1 MPVPDEKNLRK
12 AAIFIMALGPEA
24 GGQVMTCLPESL
36 VEQVTRSI
44 ANAGQVPH
52 DEKKQVL
59 SDFITLSSSI
69 SGIAFGGE
77 ETAKQ
82 ILEAGFGT
90 HKASSLL
97 SRVTS
102 YSEIKS
108 FEHLR
113 TLDALTVANYLKNE
127 HPQTVSV
134 VLAHMDPR
142 DSGPILQ
149 LLPAELQGEVA
160 YRMAVLDSPN
170 AEALKV
176 VEEVLSSQ
184 LQGEVNAT
192 RGKYGG
198 RKQVAEILNETE
210 RETWQEILDEMR
222 EIDDEVANEVNNLMF
237 IFEDIMLLNDKYI
250 QEILKEIDGKELTL
264 ALKGATEEI
273 QQKVL
278 GNMSKRAG
286 MGIQEDMEYMG
297 PVRLSE
303 VEEAQQRIVEVVRS
317 LEEAGTI
324 TIGKGGKD
332 AEMVS

>member
-1 MPVPDEKNLRK
+1 MPMSDDKNLRK
-12 AAIFIMALGPEA
+12 AAVFIMALGPEA
-24 GGQVMTCLPESL
+24 GGQVLTCLPEEL
-36 VEQVTRSI
+36 VERVTHAI
-44 ANAGQVPH
+44 AHAGQIPFA
-52 DEKKQVL
+52 EKKEVL
-59 SDFITLSSSI
+59 ADFVRLSSSI

-77 ETAKQ
+77 ETAKN

-90 HKASSLL
+90 HRASSLL

-102 YSEIKS
+102 YSQIKS

-113 TLDALTVANYLKNE
+113 SLDALTVANYLKNE
-127 HPQTVSV
+127 HSQTVAV

-142 DSGPILQ
+142 DSGPILE

-170 AEALKV
+170 ADALKV
-176 VEEVLSSQ
+176 VEEVLATQ
-184 LQGEVNAT
+184 LQGEVNAS

-198 RKQVAEILNETE
+198 RKQVAEILNETDK
-210 RETWQEILDEMR
+210 ETWQEILDEMR

-237 IFEDIMLLNDKYI
+237 IFEDIVLMNDKYI

-273 QQKVL
+273 QDKIFN
-278 GNMSKRAG
+278 NMSKRAA
-286 MGIQEDMEYMG
+286 MGIKEDMEYMG

-324 TIGKGGKD
+324 VIGKGGKD

>member
-1 MPVPDEKNLRK
+1 MPVNPNVRK
-12 AAIFIMALGPEA
+12 AAVFVMALGPES
-24 GGQVMTCLPESL
+24 GGQVMALLPEAV
-36 VEQVTRSI
+36 VEKLTHAI
-44 ANAGQVPH
+44 ATLGQVPYA
-52 DEKKQVL
+52 EKKKVL
-59 SDFITLSSSI
+59 GEFISLSGQI
-69 SGIAFGGE
+69 AGIAFGGE

-113 TLDALTVANYLKNE
+113 TLDPLTVANYLKNE
-127 HPQTVSV
+127 HAQTVSV

-160 YRMAVLDSPN
+160 YRMAVLDTPN
-170 AEALKV
+170 QDALRV
-176 VEEVLSSQ
+176 VEQVLASQ
-184 LQGEVNAT
+184 LQGEITASKS
-192 RGKYGG
+192 KYGG
-198 RKQVAEILNETE
+198 KKQVAEILNETE

-222 EIDDEVANEVNNLMF
+222 EIDDEVANEVNNMMF
-237 IFEDIMLLNDKYI
+237 IFDDLVLLNDKYI

-264 ALKGATEEI
+264 AMKGATEEI
-273 QQKVL
+273 QVKIFN
-278 GNMSKRAG
+278 NMSKRASL
-286 MGIQEDMEYMG
+286 GIKEDMEFMG
-297 PVRLSE
+297 AVRLSE
-303 VEEAQQRIVEVVRS
+303 VEEAQKRIVEVVRS

-324 TIGKGGKD
+324 VIGKGGKD
-332 AEMVS
+332 AEMVP

>member
-1 MPVPDEKNLRK
+1 MVVPEEQNLRK

-24 GGQVMTCLPESL
+24 GGAVMARLPESL
-36 VEQVTRSI
+36 VEQVTHSI
-44 ANAGQVPH
+44 ATLGQVPFA
-52 DEKKQVL
+52 EKKSVL
-59 SDFITLSSSI
+59 SDFIHLSSSI
-69 SGIAFGGE
+69 SGIGFGGE

-90 HKASSLL
+90 HMASSLL

-113 TLDALTVANYLKNE
+113 SLDALTVANYLKNE

-142 DSGPILQ
+142 DSGPILE

-176 VEEVLSSQ
+176 VEEVLASQ
-184 LQGEVNAT
+184 LQGEVNAS
-192 RGKYGG
+192 RGKFGG

-222 EIDDEVANEVNNLMF
+222 EIDDEAANEVKN
-237 IFEDIMLLNDKYI
+237 Y
-250 QEILKEIDGKELTL
+250 LKKQTL
-264 ALKGATEEI
+264 STYLI
-273 QQKVL
+273 
-278 GNMSKRAG
+278 NR
-286 MGIQEDMEYMG
+286 
-297 PVRLSE
+297 R
-303 VEEAQQRIVEVVRS
+303 RRR
-317 LEEAGTI
+317 
-324 TIGKGGKD
+324 
-332 AEMVS
+332 

>member
-1 MPVPDEKNLRK
+1 MPVPDSKNLRK
-12 AAIFIMALGPEA
+12 AAVFIMALGPEA
-24 GGQVMTCLPESL
+24 GGRVMAHLPESL
-36 VEQVTRSI
+36 VEQVTHAI
-44 ANAGQVPH
+44 ATAGQVPFT
-52 DEKKQVL
+52 EKQKVL
-59 SDFITLSSSI
+59 GDFVNLSSTI

-82 ILEAGFGT
+82 ILEVGFGT
-90 HKASSLL
+90 HRASSLL

-113 TLDALTVANYLKNE
+113 SLDSLTVANYLKNE
-127 HPQTVSV
+127 HAQTVAV

-142 DSGPILQ
+142 DSGPILE

-170 AEALKV
+170 VEALKV
-176 VEEVLSSQ
+176 VEAVLASQ
-184 LQGEVNAT
+184 LQGEVNAN

-237 IFEDIMLLNDKYI
+237 IFEDLVLLNDKYI
-250 QEILKEIDGKELTL
+250 Q
-264 ALKGATEEI
+264 
-273 QQKVL
+273 
-278 GNMSKRAG
+278 
-286 MGIQEDMEYMG
+286 
-297 PVRLSE
+297 
-303 VEEAQQRIVEVVRS
+303 
-317 LEEAGTI
+317 
-324 TIGKGGKD
+324 
-332 AEMVS
+332 

>member
-1 MPVPDEKNLRK
+1 MPVPENKNLRK
-12 AAIFIMALGPEA
+12 AAVFVMALGPAA
-24 GGQVMTCLPESL
+24 GGRVMACLPDSL
-36 VEQVTRSI
+36 VEPLAHAI
-44 ANAGQVPH
+44 ANAGQIPYE
-52 DEKKQVL
+52 EKRRVL
-59 SDFITLSSSI
+59 SEFIGLSSQI
-69 SGIAFGGE
+69 SGIAWGGE
-77 ETAKQ
+77 ETARQ

-90 HKASSLL
+90 HRASSLL

-108 FEHLR
+108 FQHLR
-113 TLDALTVANYLKNE
+113 SLDALTVANYLKNE
-127 HPQTVSV
+127 HPQTVAV

-142 DSGPILQ
+142 DSGPILE
-149 LLPAELQGEVA
+149 LLPAEQQGEVA

-170 AEALKV
+170 HEALKV
-176 VEEVLSSQ
+176 VEQVLAGQ
-184 LQGEVNAT
+184 LQGEVNAS

-198 RKQVAEILNETE
+198 RKQVAEILNETAK
-210 RETWQEILDEMR
+210 ETWQEILDEMR

-237 IFEDIMLLNDKYI
+237 VFEDLILLNDKYI

-264 ALKGATEEI
+264 ALKGATAEI
-273 QQKVL
+273 QEKIF
-278 GNMSKRAG
+278 GNMSKRAAL
-286 MGIQEDMEYMG
+286 GIKEDMEYMG

-324 TIGKGGKD
+324 VIGKGGKD

>member
-1 MPVPDEKNLRK
+1 MNEKALRK
-12 AAIFIMALGPEA
+12 AAVFLMALGPDVA
-24 GGQVMTCLPESL
+24 GKVMSRLPQSM
-36 VEQVTRSI
+36 VEDLTHQIAGIGHVTYK
-44 ANAGQVPH
+44 
-52 DEKKQVL
+52 EKKGIL
-59 SDFITLSSSI
+59 SEFIAISSKI

-90 HKASSLL
+90 HAASSML

-108 FEHLR
+108 FEHLKNV
-113 TLDALTVANYLKNE
+113 DPLTIANYLKNE
-127 HPQTVSV
+127 HPQTIAV

-142 DSGPILQ
+142 NSGPILA
-149 LLPAELQGEVA
+149 LLPAELQGDVA
-160 YRMAVLDSPN
+160 HRMAVLEAPN
-170 AEALKV
+170 NETLRA
-176 VEEVLSSQ
+176 VEQVLAGQ
-184 LQGEVNAT
+184 LQGEISA
-192 RGKYGG
+192 RESKYGG
-198 RKQVAEILNETE
+198 KKQVAEILNEIE
-210 RETWQEILDEMR
+210 REIWQEILDEMR

-237 IFEDIMLLNDKYI
+237 VFEDVVMLNDAHI

-273 QQKVL
+273 RQKVF
-278 GNMSKRAG
+278 GNMSKRAAQ
-286 MGIQEDMEYMG
+286 GIAEDMEYMG

-303 VEEAQQRIVEVVRS
+303 VEEAQHRIVEVIRS

-324 TIGKGGKD
+324 TLGKGGKD

>member
-1 MPVPDEKNLRK
+1 MPVVEQKNLRK
-12 AAIFIMALGPEA
+12 AAIFILALGPEA
-24 GGQVMTCLPESL
+24 GGAVMACLPESL
-36 VEQVTRSI
+36 VERLTHAI
-44 ANAGQVPH
+44 ANLGQVPFA
-52 DEKKQVL
+52 EKRRTL
-59 SDFITLSSSI
+59 GDFISLSSSI

-82 ILEAGFGT
+82 ILEVGFGT

-113 TLDALTVANYLKNE
+113 TLDALTVANYIKNE
-127 HPQTVSV
+127 HPQTMAV

-142 DSGPILQ
+142 DSGPILE

-176 VEEVLSSQ
+176 VEEVLASQ
-184 LQGEVNAT
+184 LQGEVNAS
-192 RGKYGG
+192 RAKFGG
-198 RKQVAEILNETE
+198 RKQVAEVLNETE

-222 EIDDEVANEVNNLMF
+222 EIDDEVANEVNKLMF
-237 IFEDIMLLNDKYI
+237 VFEDIVLLNDRSI
-250 QEILKEIDGKELTL
+250 QEILKEIDGRELTL
-264 ALKGATEEI
+264 ALKGATGEI
-273 QQKVL
+273 QDRIF
-278 GNMSKRAG
+278 GNMSKRAAL
-286 MGIQEDMEYMG
+286 GIKEDMEYMG

-324 TIGKGGKD
+324 VIGKGGKD

>member
-1 MPVPDEKNLRK
+1 MSANNNLRK
-12 AAIFIMALGPEA
+12 AAVFVMALGPEA
-24 GGQVMTCLPESL
+24 GGKVMAALPESA
-36 VEQVTRSI
+36 VEKITHAI
-44 ANAGQVPH
+44 ASCGQVAAA
-52 DEKKQVL
+52 ERKQVL
-59 SDFITLSSSI
+59 GEFVRLSSQI
-69 SGIAFGGE
+69 AGIGFGGE

-90 HKASSLL
+90 HRASSLL
-97 SRVTS
+97 SRVTN

-113 TLDALTVANYLKNE
+113 TLDPVTIANYLKNE
-127 HPQTVSV
+127 HPQTVAV

-142 DSGPILQ
+142 DSGPILE
-149 LLPAELQGEVA
+149 LLPAELQGDVA
-160 YRMAVLDSPN
+160 YRMAVLDAPN
-170 AEALKV
+170 NEALKI
-176 VEEVLSSQ
+176 VEEVLASQ
-184 LQGEVNAT
+184 LQGELTAT

-198 RKQVAEILNETE
+198 KKQVAEILNETE

-222 EIDDEVANEVNNLMF
+222 EIDDEVANDVNNLMF
-237 IFEDIMLLNDKYI
+237 VFEDLILMNDKYI

-264 ALKGATEEI
+264 ALKGATQEI
-273 QQKVL
+273 QEKIF
-278 GNMSKRAG
+278 GNMSKRAAL
-286 MGIQEDMEYMG
+286 GIKEDMEYMG

-324 TIGKGGKD
+324 VIGKGGKD

>member
-1 MPVPDEKNLRK
+1 MPLPESKNLRK
-12 AAIFIMALGPEA
+12 AAIFIMGLGPAA
-24 GGQVMTCLPESL
+24 GGKIMSCLPESL
-36 VEQVTRSI
+36 VEQLAHAI
-44 ANAGQVPH
+44 AHAGQVSGE
-52 DEKKQVL
+52 EKRKNL
-59 SDFITLSSSI
+59 SEFVALSSQL
-69 SGIAFGGE
+69 SGIAWGGE

-90 HKASSLL
+90 HRASSLL

-127 HPQTVSV
+127 HAQTIAV

-142 DSGPILQ
+142 DSGPILE
-149 LLPAELQGEVA
+149 LLPAELQGDVA
-160 YRMAVLDSPN
+160 HRIAVLDTPN
-170 AEALKV
+170 NEALKV
-176 VEEVLSSQ
+176 VEQVLSGQ
-184 LQGEVNAT
+184 LQGEVNAS
-192 RGKYGG
+192 RGRFGG
-198 RKQVAEILNETE
+198 RKQVAEILNETAK
-210 RETWQEILDEMR
+210 ETWQEILDEMR

-237 IFEDIMLLNDKYI
+237 VFEDLILLNDKYI

-264 ALKGATEEI
+264 ALKGATGEI
-273 QQKVL
+273 QEKIFD
-278 GNMSKRAG
+278 NMSKRAAL
-286 MGIQEDMEYMG
+286 GIQEDMEYMG

-324 TIGKGGKD
+324 VIGKGGKD

>member
-1 MPVPDEKNLRK
+1 MNEKALRK
-12 AAIFIMALGPEA
+12 AAVFLMALGPDVA
-24 GGQVMTCLPESL
+24 GKVMSRLPQTM
-36 VEQVTRSI
+36 VEDLTHQIAGIGHVTYK
-44 ANAGQVPH
+44 
-52 DEKKQVL
+52 EKKGIL
-59 SDFITLSSSI
+59 SEFIAISSKI

-90 HKASSLL
+90 HAASSML

-108 FEHLR
+108 FEHLKNV
-113 TLDALTVANYLKNE
+113 DPLTIANYLKNE
-127 HPQTVSV
+127 HPQTIAV

-142 DSGPILQ
+142 NSGPILA
-149 LLPAELQGEVA
+149 LLPAELQGDVA
-160 YRMAVLDSPN
+160 HRMAVLEAPN
-170 AEALKV
+170 NETLRA
-176 VEEVLSSQ
+176 VEQVLAGQ
-184 LQGEVNAT
+184 LQGEISA
-192 RGKYGG
+192 RESKYGG
-198 RKQVAEILNETE
+198 KKQVAEILNEIE
-210 RETWQEILDEMR
+210 REIWQEILDEMR

-237 IFEDIMLLNDKYI
+237 VFEDVVMLNDAHI

-273 QQKVL
+273 RQKVF
-278 GNMSKRAG
+278 GNMSKRAAQ
-286 MGIQEDMEYMG
+286 GIAEDMEYMG

-303 VEEAQQRIVEVVRS
+303 VEEAQQRIVEVIRS

-324 TIGKGGKD
+324 TLGKGGKD

>member
-1 MPVPDEKNLRK
+1 MPEYNEANARK
-12 AAIFIMALGPEA
+12 AAIFIMALGSES
-24 GGQVMTCLPESL
+24 GGQVMACLPESL
-36 VEQVTRSI
+36 VEHVTHAI
-44 ANAGQVPH
+44 ANAGQIPYK
-52 DEKKQVL
+52 EKRQVL
-59 SDFITLSSSI
+59 GEFISLSSQL

-77 ETAKQ
+77 ETAKN

-90 HKASSLL
+90 HRASSLL

-108 FEHLR
+108 FEHLKS
-113 TLDALTVANYLKNE
+113 LDSLTVANYLKNE
-127 HPQTVSV
+127 HPQTVAV

-142 DSGPILQ
+142 DSGPIMG
-149 LLPAELQGEVA
+149 LLPAEVQGDVA

-176 VEEVLSSQ
+176 VEEVLASQ
-184 LQGEVNAT
+184 LQGEVNAN

-198 RKQVAEILNETE
+198 RKQVAEILNEIE
-210 RETWQEILDEMR
+210 KESWQEILDEMR

-237 IFEDIMLLNDKYI
+237 IFEDIVLMNDKYI
-250 QEILKEIDGKELTL
+250 QEILKEVDGKELTL

-273 QQKVL
+273 QEKIF
-278 GNMSKRAG
+278 GNMSKRAA
-286 MGIQEDMEYMG
+286 MGIKEDMEYMG
-297 PVRLSE
+297 PIRLSE

-324 TIGKGGKD
+324 VIGKGGKD